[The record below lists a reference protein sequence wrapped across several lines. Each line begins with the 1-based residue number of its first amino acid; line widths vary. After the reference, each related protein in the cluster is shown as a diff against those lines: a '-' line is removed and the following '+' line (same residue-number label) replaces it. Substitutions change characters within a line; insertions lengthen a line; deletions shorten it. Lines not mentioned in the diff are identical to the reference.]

1 MSEGYILLHRS
12 VFTHPIF
19 KEEPYTEV
27 QAWLWLISQ
36 ACYAQHRVRYKSK
49 MIELKRGEVPTS
61 YRKLQEQFKWGAGK
75 VASFLKLL
83 KNEQMI
89 GTQTGTGFLIITI
102 CNYSEYQ
109 DSREKSGTLTEAEM
123 ERKRNASG
131 TQTERTEIKE
141 NKIKERDRGYQSYVD
156 AYNEVAKKRGLPPC
170 RKLSSARLA
179 KLKARLKYGEWDVAL
194 QKLDQ
199 SVFCHGKNDRG
210 WRADIDFLLG
220 ESTYIKLLEGKYDGK
235 APEVKR
241 EVSVEEAYFNARFK
255 RDRIKM
261 VLSALEEH
269 LIAKFERENPSYEAF
284 YQNSLLALRR
294 DFATSD

>member
-1 MSEGYILLHRS
+1 MSEGYILLHRG
-12 VFTHPIF
+12 VFTHPLF
-19 KEEPYTEV
+19 KSEPYTEV

-36 ACYAQHRVRYKSK
+36 ACYAPHRVRYKSQ

-61 YRKLQEQFKWGAGK
+61 YRKLQEQFKWGASK

-109 DSREKSGTLTEAEM
+109 DKKEKSGTLTEAEM

-141 NKIKERDRGYQSYVD
+141 NKIKERDIGYQSHVD

-179 KLKARLKYGEWDVAL
+179 KLKARLRDGEWDVAL

-199 SVFCHGKNDRG
+199 SVFCHGQNDRG

-235 APEVKR
+235 APEPKK
-241 EVSVEEAYFNARFK
+241 EISAELAYCNAVFK
-255 RDRIKM
+255 RDQLKM
-261 VLSALEEH
+261 EPSTTEEGIIRRFESENKNH
-269 LIAKFERENPSYEAF
+269 KEIYEQWRAKR
-284 YQNSLLALRR
+284 
-294 DFATSD
+294 